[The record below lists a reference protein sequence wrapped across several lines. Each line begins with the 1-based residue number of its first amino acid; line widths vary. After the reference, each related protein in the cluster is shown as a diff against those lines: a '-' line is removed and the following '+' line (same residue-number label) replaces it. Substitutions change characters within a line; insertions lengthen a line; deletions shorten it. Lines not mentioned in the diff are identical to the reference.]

1 MPPTPENAATARP
14 GPNFD
19 PRRAPG
25 RDDPGHAE
33 NNGLHNNKNKNIIII
48 ILSTGA
54 DAMTPQAPQ
63 IPADVRER
71 IIAAATD
78 LFEQSGRETMPTV
91 DAVRRAARVD
101 MNAASAVMK
110 EWRRA
115 QTAQAAPVAVAVPEV
130 VQQASS
136 AAVATIWQQ
145 AQELANE
152 SLRSAQAAWET
163 ERAELDAMRQ
173 ELAEAFERQAGELDA
188 TTAELAA
195 EKAATEKLAQELAAV
210 RQELGAA
217 QEQAHTAE
225 ARAQEIERRADE
237 LRTELDRAHQ
247 DADQARGALA
257 EQQKAS
263 QAAAAQLDQVRAELV
278 KVQAKAEANE
288 EAHQEQRKTA
298 AGEAHRMA
306 ERLTAAQAERDQATK
321 AAAQAREEA
330 ARLAGQLDTLK
341 EQSAA
346 LLARITPP
354 AAEAKPAT
362 RKKPGGE

>member
-1 MPPTPENAATARP
+1 MAVTKEQIFSAADDLAAAGQKPTLEAIRQITGGSYTTISPALNEWKARQATAA
-14 GPNFD
+14 
-19 PRRAPG
+19 APL
-25 RDDPGHAE
+25 REPA
-33 NNGLHNNKNKNIIII
+33 
-48 ILSTGA
+48 
-54 DAMTPQAPQ
+54 PQAV
-63 IPADVRER
+63 ADRLAELGSDLWT
-71 IIAAATD
+71 IALD
-78 LFEQSGRETMPTV
+78 
-91 DAVRRAARVD
+91 
-101 MNAASAVMK
+101 
-110 EWRRA
+110 
-115 QTAQAAPVAVAVPEV
+115 
-130 VQQASS
+130 
-136 AAVATIWQQ
+136 
-145 AQELANE
+145 LANARLAVE
-152 SLRSAQAAWET
+152 REGLEKA
-163 ERAELDAMRQ
+163 RAELEADRNEAT
-173 ELAEAFERQAGELDA
+173 ELADKLAGDVEALQSRLASIE
-188 TTAELAA
+188 AA
-195 EKAATEKLAQELAAV
+195 EAAARGEADELRGQLA
-210 RQELGAA
+210 AA

-225 ARAQEIERRADE
+225 ARAQEIERRASE

-288 EAHQEQRKTA
+288 EAHQEQRKA
-298 AGEAHRMA
+298 AAAEAHRMA

>member
-1 MPPTPENAATARP
+1 
-14 GPNFD
+14 
-19 PRRAPG
+19 
-25 RDDPGHAE
+25 
-33 NNGLHNNKNKNIIII
+33 
-48 ILSTGA
+48 
-54 DAMTPQAPQ
+54 MTQQAPK

-115 QTAQAAPVAVAVPEV
+115 QTAQAAPVAVAVPES

-163 ERAELDAMRQ
+163 ERAEQDAMRQ
-173 ELAEAFERQAGELDA
+173 ELAEAFERQAGELEALQSRLASIEAAEAAARGEA
-188 TTAELAA
+188 TELRGQLAAAQEQAHTAEA
-195 EKAATEKLAQELAAV
+195 
-210 RQELGAA
+210 RA

-225 ARAQEIERRADE
+225 ARAQEIERRAGE

-247 DADQARGALA
+247 T
-257 EQQKAS
+257 S
-263 QAAAAQLDQVRAELV
+263 QAATAQLDQVRGELA
-278 KVQAKAEANE
+278 KVQAKAEAE
-288 EAHQEQRKTA
+288 QEAHQEQRKA
-298 AGEAHRMA
+298 AATEAHRMA

-321 AAAQAREEA
+321 AAGQAREEA
-330 ARLAGQLDTLK
+330 ARMAGQIDTLK

-346 LLARITPP
+346 LLARITP
-354 AAEAKPAT
+354 AEAKPT